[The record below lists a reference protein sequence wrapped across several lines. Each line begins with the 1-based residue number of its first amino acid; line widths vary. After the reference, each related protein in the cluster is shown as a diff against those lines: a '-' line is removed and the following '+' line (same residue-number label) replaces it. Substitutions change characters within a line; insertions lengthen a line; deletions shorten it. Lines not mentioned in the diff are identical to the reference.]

1 VSYFDFR
8 GAPATISSLPTN
20 YWLTHSGDGIVW
32 REGPVTSSF
41 DLATAPDALG
51 LFLGDYQA
59 LASVGEAFLPFYVQ
73 TNSGNLANRTDV
85 FVNPPASVIPSAEKA
100 HLLQRQQTETMVR
113 ARLASPLAA
122 TPELAQRVHD
132 NARRVIERRKHNT
145 GP

>member
-1 VSYFDFR
+1 
-8 GAPATISSLPTN
+8 
-20 YWLTHSGDGIVW
+20 
-32 REGPVTSSF
+32 
-41 DLATAPDALG
+41 
-51 LFLGDYQA
+51 
-59 LASVGEAFLPFYVQ
+59 
-73 TNSGNLANRTDV
+73 
-85 FVNPPASVIPSAEKA
+85 VNPPASVIPSAEKA